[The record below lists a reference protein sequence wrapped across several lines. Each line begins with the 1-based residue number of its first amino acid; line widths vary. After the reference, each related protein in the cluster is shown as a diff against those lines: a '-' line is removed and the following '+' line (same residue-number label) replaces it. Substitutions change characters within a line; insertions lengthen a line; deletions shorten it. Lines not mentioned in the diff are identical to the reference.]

1 MITDKWVKGLIDC
14 IYNHNTRI
22 VEFGKEMSYGAGIN
36 VADALSEL
44 LTLRQQNKDLIED
57 ASNLYVLAM
66 VKDSGKLSDVQL
78 EVLWAHKDLM
88 EKIGKE
94 E

>member
-44 LTLRQQNKDLIED
+44 LTLRQQNKDL
-57 ASNLYVLAM
+57 LAM